1 MYRKICLILK
11 YFLIGALLAS
21 CANNQTT
28 QPESMQVSFVTV
40 HHSKLL
46 IPVNATYQWSEG
58 FVHQASEGRLHHIDM
73 WSLLKQGIE
82 QEMQNKGYRKIEQTE
97 QADIDISFIAAL
109 TSALDDQKIQQQ
121 YGLVPGLVTQRID
134 HHRYEKGTL
143 IFDVVNPKT
152 QQLAWRTAGQ
162 ALASLDDIP
171 LAERQA
177 RIAVFVQK
185 LLAFLPDAK

>member
-1 MYRKICLILK
+1 MYRKISLILK
-11 YFLIGALLAS
+11 CILISAFIVS
-21 CANNQTT
+21 CSSKQL
-28 QPESMQVSFVTV
+28 QSEDMQVSFVNV
-40 HHSKLL
+40 HHSELH

-58 FVHQASEGRLHHIDM
+58 FVRQVSEGRLHYIDM

-82 QEMQNKGYRKIEQTE
+82 QEMQNKGYRKVAQTE
-97 QADIDISFIAAL
+97 QANIDISFVAAL

-143 IFDVVNPKT
+143 IFDVVNPET

-162 ALASLDDIP
+162 ALASLEDIP
-171 LAERQA
+171 LAEREE
-177 RIAVFVQK
+177 RIKVFVKK
-185 LLAFLPDAK
+185 LLEFLPDAK